1 MSEEDKMDPRNTIDF
16 LIDHED
22 VSKEQQKVAE
32 DILEIIT
39 QNESK
44 HLPLKFTLTQ
54 IRNDYKIDEI
64 PMMDISQ
71 SLWHE
76 FTKDEKIGQSV
87 QGYRQSVKDGKKVR
101 IPHIAFS
108 GDLDYLDDMMRR
120 IITRINNL
128 KKE

>member
-1 MSEEDKMDPRNTIDF
+1 MNENDKMDPRNTIDF
-16 LIDHED
+16 LVDHED
-22 VSKEQQKVAE
+22 VNKEKQKVAE
-32 DILEIIT
+32 DILETIT

-44 HLPLKFTLTQ
+44 NLPLKFTLTQ
-54 IRNDYKIDEI
+54 IKNDYKIDEI

-87 QGYRQSVKDGKKVR
+87 QGYRQSVKDGKTVR

-120 IITRINNL
+120 LITRINNI
-128 KKE
+128 KKQ

>member
-71 SLWHE
+71 SLWNE

-87 QGYRQSVKDGKKVR
+87 QGYRQTVKDGKKVR

>member
-1 MSEEDKMDPRNTIDF
+1 MSEEDKMNPRNTIDF

-32 DILEIIT
+32 DILNTISK
-39 QNESK
+39 NESQNI
-44 HLPLKFTLTQ
+44 PLKFTLTQ
-54 IRNDYKIDEI
+54 IKNDYKIDEI

-87 QGYRQSVKDGKKVR
+87 QGYRQTEKDGKKVR
-101 IPHIAFS
+101 IPHIGFS
-108 GDLDYLDDMMRR
+108 ADLNYLDEYVNR
-120 IITRINNL
+120 L
-128 KKE
+128 VKKIEGIKSK